1 MVGLMFDGRKLEVSF
16 DIEDCG
22 DAWFPTTI
30 REYLG
35 NLSFL
40 VEYWS
45 KKIGDKAQNLKVNT
59 TSLHIRPCPPVLED
73 KRFTLFEKVEAFFDF
88 GWWSG
93 VITKEL
99 EDSRYIVF
107 LKQIKKHKKFHQSE
121 LRPHME
127 WKNGKWFTSS
137 QGVSILSSDNGN
149 EGLKPKCADG
159 NAVSVLVGSS
169 GNRKDNSEEEIPCS
183 LNSREN
189 QIKQSTPPQKKFKEE
204 NVVSVA
210 FMAREK
216 SSEECDHVSVNPAS
230 LSIGTNSRE
239 QHAAMDQSSYEPSR
253 GKIIIKQSAKAET
266 IQKRKRGRTPKRF
279 IKGSQAPVTDSSS
292 RGKTTELN
300 CIMKE
305 VEKVI
310 AEVPHNEDDHNED
323 DNELLSN
330 LNEEMHG
337 PSTFDTSR
345 ILPVRTMEQCMVSS
359 KKQEKPFELT
369 NRCETHKGSGMQAS
383 GFEDNGAIVL
393 SEQQILP
400 FVKKNVLWKTI
411 ESMEIFGK
419 APQKP
424 HFQPLEHFKESLREG
439 LAIGYMVTFASV
451 VEKASKLLFNDPKSI
466 MVDILE
472 TLSDL
477 EKYGF
482 DVGVVRDRVL
492 ELIAMKDKHEKLL
505 SQVEELNSQ
514 IAQQNLEKSKIDEEI
529 GKISTQIIELQKKL
543 SLAESSK
550 ELKGQ
555 AIASLQSRLE
565 EIEENIRTAE
575 FDFEGLAAR
584 PL

>member
-1 MVGLMFDGRKLEVSF
+1 MVTQPNSVDSLRNAEV
-16 DIEDCG
+16 
-22 DAWFPTTI
+22 
-30 REYLG
+30 
-35 NLSFL
+35 
-40 VEYWS
+40 
-45 KKIGDKAQNLKVNT
+45 
-59 TSLHIRPCPPVLED
+59 
-73 KRFTLFEKVEAFFDF
+73 
-88 GWWSG
+88 
-93 VITKEL
+93 
-99 EDSRYIVF
+99 
-107 LKQIKKHKKFHQSE
+107 
-121 LRPHME
+121 
-127 WKNGKWFTSS
+127 
-137 QGVSILSSDNGN
+137 
-149 EGLKPKCADG
+149 
-159 NAVSVLVGSS
+159 
-169 GNRKDNSEEEIPCS
+169 
-183 LNSREN
+183 
-189 QIKQSTPPQKKFKEE
+189 
-204 NVVSVA
+204 VVT
-210 FMAREK
+210 RTE
-216 SSEECDHVSVNPAS
+216 AS
-230 LSIGTNSRE
+230 LPNQESIVLNE
-239 QHAAMDQSSYEPSR
+239 DYVEL
-253 GKIIIKQSAKAET
+253 IK
-266 IQKRKRGRTPKRF
+266 
-279 IKGSQAPVTDSSS
+279 DSSS

-323 DNELLSN
+323 DNELPSN

>member
-1 MVGLMFDGRKLEVSF
+1 MVTQPNSVDSLRNAEV
-16 DIEDCG
+16 
-22 DAWFPTTI
+22 
-30 REYLG
+30 
-35 NLSFL
+35 
-40 VEYWS
+40 
-45 KKIGDKAQNLKVNT
+45 
-59 TSLHIRPCPPVLED
+59 
-73 KRFTLFEKVEAFFDF
+73 
-88 GWWSG
+88 
-93 VITKEL
+93 
-99 EDSRYIVF
+99 
-107 LKQIKKHKKFHQSE
+107 
-121 LRPHME
+121 
-127 WKNGKWFTSS
+127 
-137 QGVSILSSDNGN
+137 
-149 EGLKPKCADG
+149 
-159 NAVSVLVGSS
+159 
-169 GNRKDNSEEEIPCS
+169 
-183 LNSREN
+183 
-189 QIKQSTPPQKKFKEE
+189 
-204 NVVSVA
+204 VVT
-210 FMAREK
+210 RTE
-216 SSEECDHVSVNPAS
+216 AS
-230 LSIGTNSRE
+230 LPNQESIVLNE
-239 QHAAMDQSSYEPSR
+239 DYVEL
-253 GKIIIKQSAKAET
+253 
-266 IQKRKRGRTPKRF
+266 
-279 IKGSQAPVTDSSS
+279 IKGQPEPINSVDSSS

-323 DNELLSN
+323 DNELPSN

>member
-1 MVGLMFDGRKLEVSF
+1 
-16 DIEDCG
+16 
-22 DAWFPTTI
+22 
-30 REYLG
+30 
-35 NLSFL
+35 
-40 VEYWS
+40 
-45 KKIGDKAQNLKVNT
+45 
-59 TSLHIRPCPPVLED
+59 
-73 KRFTLFEKVEAFFDF
+73 
-88 GWWSG
+88 
-93 VITKEL
+93 
-99 EDSRYIVF
+99 
-107 LKQIKKHKKFHQSE
+107 
-121 LRPHME
+121 
-127 WKNGKWFTSS
+127 
-137 QGVSILSSDNGN
+137 
-149 EGLKPKCADG
+149 
-159 NAVSVLVGSS
+159 
-169 GNRKDNSEEEIPCS
+169 
-183 LNSREN
+183 
-189 QIKQSTPPQKKFKEE
+189 
-204 NVVSVA
+204 
-210 FMAREK
+210 
-216 SSEECDHVSVNPAS
+216 
-230 LSIGTNSRE
+230 
-239 QHAAMDQSSYEPSR
+239 
-253 GKIIIKQSAKAET
+253 
-266 IQKRKRGRTPKRF
+266 
-279 IKGSQAPVTDSSS
+279 
-292 RGKTTELN
+292 
-300 CIMKE
+300 MKE

-337 PSTFDTSR
+337 PSTFDTSSKLNCMFLVHPKVSGNLADDIR
-345 ILPVRTMEQCMVSS
+345 FFSGILPVRTMEQCMVSS